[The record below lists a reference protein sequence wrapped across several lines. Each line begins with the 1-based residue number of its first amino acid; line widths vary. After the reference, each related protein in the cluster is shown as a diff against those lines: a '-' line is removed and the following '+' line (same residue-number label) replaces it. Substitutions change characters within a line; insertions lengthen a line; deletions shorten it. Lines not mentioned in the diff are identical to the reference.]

1 MKEAF
6 ADPGVK
12 EILEVIYQLLY
23 LLLGV
28 AVGFGIA
35 FVQNLRTR
43 RDALPMFPAYAG
55 GFGSSLSY
63 AFSTSIWVR
72 FANEHRTL
80 GMPTDDVNTRL
91 LLVLGD
97 HRFLC
102 AVLVSICFYFAAF
115 TVQQLRKR
123 TRQSI

>member
-6 ADPGVK
+6 AVPGVK
-12 EILEVIYQLLY
+12 EKLEVIYQLFY

-35 FVQNLRTR
+35 FVQNLRTG
-43 RDALPMFPAYAG
+43 RDPVPMFPAYAG

-80 GMPTDDVNTRL
+80 GMPMDDVNTRL